1 VYNFY
6 IGVILIKPKN
16 IKKYKE
22 LYKHIPSIQFDRI
35 KEFLESKKFTKADY
49 KAFHDALSVFTSR
62 DEVTIKIV
70 IDIIPEPTPRPR
82 LGMGGRFYVKN
93 SRANNEFVEL
103 MSSKYEDIQNVIKD
117 KECEI
122 DIKSYFPIP
131 KSFNKVNTL
140 LAELGI
146 IRPITK
152 PDWDNLGKTYS
163 DAIQPWIV
171 YDDSLFI
178 DGSSH
183 KYYSLKPRVEIQI
196 KFYE

>member
-1 VYNFY
+1 M
-6 IGVILIKPKN
+6 VIIKAKN

-22 LYKHIPSIQFDRI
+22 LYSRIPSIQFDRI
-35 KEFLESKKFTKADY
+35 REFLSTKKFNKNDYEVFHKALTRFISKK
-49 KAFHDALSVFTSR
+49 
-62 DEVTIKIV
+62 EVILKIV

-82 LGMGGRFYVKN
+82 LGHGGRFYVKN
-93 SRANNEFVEL
+93 SRDNNEFIEL
-103 MSSKYEDIQNVIKD
+103 MSSRYDDIKNIIKD

-122 DIKSYFPIP
+122 DIKNYFPIP

-171 YDDSLFI
+171 YDDALFV

>member
-1 VYNFY
+1 V
-6 IGVILIKPKN
+6 VIIKAKN

-22 LYKHIPSIQFDRI
+22 EYQNIPSIQFDRV
-35 KEFLESKKFTKADY
+35 KEFLANKKFTKNDY
-49 KAFHDALSVFTSR
+49 ENFHKALKEFSHR
-62 DEVTIKIV
+62 DEITIKIV

-82 LGMGGRFYVKN
+82 LGQGGRFYVKN
-93 SRANNEFVEL
+93 SRSNNEFIEL
-103 MSSKYEDIQNVIKD
+103 MSSKYDDIKMAIKNIP
-117 KECEI
+117 CEI
-122 DIKSYFPIP
+122 DIKNYFPIP
-131 KSFNKVNTL
+131 KSFNKVETL

-146 IRPITK
+146 IRPTTK

>member
-1 VYNFY
+1 VYKISY
-6 IGVILIKPKN
+6 GVVIIKSKN
-16 IKKYKE
+16 LKKYKE
-22 LYKHIPSIQFDRI
+22 LYSHIPSIQFDRI
-35 KEFLESKKFTKADY
+35 REFLSTKKFTKNDY
-49 KAFHDALSVFTSR
+49 QSFHDALKKHSSR
-62 DEVTIKIV
+62 KEVVIKIV

-82 LGMGGRFYVKN
+82 LGQSGRFYVKN
-93 SRANNEFVEL
+93 SRSNNEFVEL
-103 MSSKYEDIQNVIKD
+103 MSSRYEDIQNIIKD
-117 KECEI
+117 RECEI

-131 KSFNKVNTL
+131 LSFNKVNTL

-171 YDDSLFI
+171 HDDSLFV